1 MIVSLLPVADALARV
16 LEGASPLGVESV
28 PVAQAT
34 GRVLAKDLRALRTQ
48 PPQDVSAMDG
58 YAVRA
63 ADVESAPASLK
74 VIGEVAAGRPFA
86 GEIKPGEAL
95 RIFTG
100 GVMPR
105 GADTVVIQEVTVRD
119 GDRVSINAPASLG
132 QHVRK
137 KGLDFNEG
145 DVLLARDRRLTARD
159 AALAAALNHP
169 ALDVF
174 RRPRIAVMS
183 TGDELVPPGSVLRP
197 GQIVSSNGLAL
208 SALCAGEGAEAHD
221 FGIVADTMEATIA
234 AIRRARDWGADVL
247 VTSGGASVGDYDL
260 IQPALAAEGLAL
272 SFWKVAVRPG
282 KPLLSGRLG
291 DMRVLGVPGN
301 PVSAFVCGVLFLTPL
316 IRALSGRTDIVP
328 ARETATL
335 GRDLA
340 ANDERED
347 YLRATLSCD
356 GEGLLV
362 ATPFP
367 LQDSSMM
374 APLARA
380 DCLLVREPRAPAAKA
395 GSRCA
400 ILKLPL

>member
-1 MIVSLLPVADALARV
+1 MSLLPVADALARV
-16 LEGASPLGVESV
+16 LEGASPLGVETT
-28 PVAQAT
+28 PVAQAA
-34 GRVLAKDLRALRTQ
+34 GRVLANDLRALRTQ
-48 PPQDVSAMDG
+48 PPADVSAMDG

-63 ADVESAPASLK
+63 ADVASTPASLK
-74 VIGEVAAGRPFA
+74 VIGEVAAGHPFE
-86 GEIKPGEAL
+86 GEINRGEAL

-105 GADTVVIQEVTVRD
+105 GADTVVIQEVTVRE
-119 GDRVSINAPASLG
+119 GDRVTVNAPAGLG

-137 KGLDFNEG
+137 KGLDFAEG
-145 DVLLARDRRLTARD
+145 DVLLPRARRLTSRD
-159 AALAAALNHP
+159 AALAAALNYP

-183 TGDELVPPGSVLRP
+183 TGDELVPPGSSLRP

-208 SALCAGEGAEAHD
+208 SALSADEGADAHD

-234 AIRRARDWGADVL
+234 AVRRARDWGADVL
-247 VTSGGASVGDYDL
+247 VTSGGASVGEYDL

-301 PVSAFVCGVLFLTPL
+301 PVSAFVCGVLFLSPL
-316 IRALSGRTDIVP
+316 IRALSGRTDIAP

-335 GRDLA
+335 GRDLPP
-340 ANDERED
+340 NDERED
-347 YLRATLSCD
+347 YLRATLARDSQ
-356 GEGLLV
+356 GMLV

-367 LQDSSMM
+367 LQDSSML

-380 DCLLVREPRAPAAKA
+380 DCLLVREPHAPAAKA
-395 GSRCA
+395 GSRCV